1 MTMAVCTAPIL
12 SVATIAR
19 AMAPTIEA
27 IIREV
32 TKDLSPQFEERL
44 RAFLATQDRE
54 WLVDQIVRLTLDAH
68 SLQDLDRKQQ
78 QEAKTRERADRIA
91 RLVETRLDA
100 DALAQFLEQY
110 EAYDRERLV
119 REGYLLEDAPPKG
132 TELIGDEHRTE
143 AGAELLQLAKDML
156 FGLLYGDEST
166 GTSLDRA
173 QRELLTFTLPRFKA
187 GALDFMKAATE
198 FSAAGTWQDPASVSN
213 DSRADNVILEVEYGE
228 IDGELVGAGIVRCL
242 SLINNLEVN
251 EQILYARMINVEQ
264 TTLIE

>member
-1 MTMAVCTAPIL
+1 ML
-12 SVATIAR
+12 SGATIAR
-19 AMAPTIEA
+19 AMPPTIES

-54 WLVDQIVRLTLDAH
+54 WLIDQIVRLALDAH
-68 SLQDLDRKQQ
+68 SLQELDRQRLQ
-78 QEAKTRERADRIA
+78 DEKTNERAQRIA
-91 RLVETRLDA
+91 RLTELKLDA
-100 DALAQFLEQY
+100 SVLARFLERY
-110 EAYDRERLV
+110 EPYDRERLV
-119 REGYLLEDAPPKG
+119 RESYLLEDAPEKG
-132 TELIGDEHRTE
+132 TDIIGSEHRTE
-143 AGAELLQLAKDML
+143 AGAELLLLAKDTL
-156 FGLLYGDEST
+156 FGLLFGDETT
-166 GTSLDRA
+166 GTSFDRV

-213 DSRADNVILEVEYGE
+213 DSRADNVIFEVEYGE
-228 IDGELVGAGIVRCL
+228 IGEELVGAGIVRCL
-242 SLINNLEVN
+242 SLVNNLEVN